1 MNIWGA
7 QHVFKH
13 SSFTFVSTSGS
24 GFGRDDSKTL
34 KSVMDKSGAKIEM
47 SSSKDQTLTFLITG
61 SETAY
66 LKAKS
71 ELTQAFQVRLFERPL
86 LGPTLQTALCAKPC
100 S

>member
-1 MNIWGA
+1 MFSHTY
-7 QHVFKH
+7 QF
-13 SSFTFVSTSGS
+13 SFVITSGS

-66 LKAKS
+66 LRAKS
-71 ELTQAFQVRLFERPL
+71 ELTQAFQVRHCFFSAYFI
-86 LGPTLQTALCAKPC
+86 GSKLQTALCAKLF